1 MTMNIMRK
9 NIRIFRSHAQHGA
22 ALVIAILILLVLTVI
37 GIYAVSTSTFETKIS
52 GFEREFKEA
61 FYTADSGEPIGIALT
76 KTIIHYV
83 PSAVGDLPAPWN
95 NASLIDDADLFVA
108 GGALEIYTDVR
119 NADTP
124 DTNPPDINSK
134 GAGNNLG
141 LPNDVQLRVD
151 IDRLSSY
158 QMPGGATEYGSG
170 YEGIGQGGGGE
181 VAIIYAIDSVGRYT
195 YTNAASGIEAG
206 YRHVVGM
213 PGGE

>member
-1 MTMNIMRK
+1 MNSLRKIIMTFGI
-9 NIRIFRSHAQHGA
+9 HAQDGA

-61 FYTADSGEPIGIALT
+61 FYTADSGRPIGIALT
-76 KTIIHYV
+76 KAIIHYV
-83 PSAVGDLPAPWN
+83 PNNLNDLPNPWRDPGV
-95 NASLIDDADLFVA
+95 IDTDLFSGTDPEIFTDIRDADKPRIA
-108 GGALEIYTDVR
+108 
-119 NADTP
+119 
-124 DTNPPDINSK
+124 PDIDSQQDGTTPRLGFPNS
-134 GAGNNLG
+134 
-141 LPNDVQLRVD
+141 VQLEVD

-181 VAIIYAIDSVGRYT
+181 VAIIYSIDSVGSNT
-195 YTNAASGIEAG
+195 YTNAESGIETG

>member
-1 MTMNIMRK
+1 MNALIN
-9 NIRIFRSHAQHGA
+9 NIRSYTFHSQKGA
-22 ALVIAILILLVLTVI
+22 ALVIAVLILLILTVI
-37 GIYAVSTSTFETKIS
+37 GIYAVSTSTFETKIA

-61 FYTADSGEPIGIALT
+61 FYTADSGEPIGIGLT
-76 KTIIHYV
+76 KAIIHHV
-83 PSAVGDLPAPWN
+83 PSAVGDLPNPWN
-95 NASLIDDADLFVA
+95 NASLIDDDDLFDA
-108 GGALEIYTDVR
+108 AGALEIFTDGK
-119 NADTP
+119 NSDTP
-124 DTNPPDINSK
+124 NTDPPDIKSD

-181 VAIIYAIDSVGRYT
+181 VAILYSIDSIGRYT
-195 YTNAASGIEAG
+195 FTNAESGVEAG

>member
-1 MTMNIMRK
+1 MNALIN
-9 NIRIFRSHAQHGA
+9 NIRSYTFHSQKGA
-22 ALVIAILILLVLTVI
+22 ALVIAVLILLILTVI
-37 GIYAVSTSTFETKIS
+37 GIYAVSTSTFETKIA

-76 KTIIHYV
+76 KAIIHHV
-83 PSAVGDLPAPWN
+83 PSAVGDLPTPWN
-95 NASLIDDADLFVA
+95 NASLIDDDDLFDA
-108 GGALEIYTDVR
+108 AGALEIFTDGK
-119 NADTP
+119 NSDTP
-124 DTNPPDINSK
+124 NSDPPDIKSDV
-134 GAGNNLG
+134 AGNNLG
-141 LPNDVQLRVD
+141 LPNDVLLRVD

-181 VAIIYAIDSVGRYT
+181 VAILYAIDSIGRYT
-195 YTNAASGIEAG
+195 FTNAESGIEAG